1 MTTVVR
7 YCLFLLAIAFPAFP
21 TFAGARYVEVWNPPE
36 ARVDTQR
43 VQPARKAPKHRRASM
58 RTGRT
63 QLPSR
68 SVAAAPGPKASVA
81 AVGHRTGEPRY
92 DDIPR
97 QITPE
102 GNVLRVGGRGAEVE
116 VER

>member
-7 YCLFLLAIAFPAFP
+7 YGLLLLAIAFPAFP

-36 ARVDTQR
+36 ARGDTQR
-43 VQPARKAPKHRRASM
+43 VQPVRNAPKRRRASM
-58 RTGRT
+58 RTGRS
-63 QLPSR
+63 QLQHR
-68 SVAAAPGPKASVA
+68 IVAAAPGPKASVA

-102 GNVLRVGGRGAEVE
+102 GNVLRVGGRHAEVE